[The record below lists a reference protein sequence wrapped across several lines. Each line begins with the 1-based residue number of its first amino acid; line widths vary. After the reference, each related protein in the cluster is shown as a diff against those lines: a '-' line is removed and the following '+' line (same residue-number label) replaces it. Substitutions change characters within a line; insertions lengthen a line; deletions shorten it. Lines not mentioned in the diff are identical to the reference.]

1 MFIFC
6 LHLPGNRHNGKL
18 NRLQLEQTFSERG
31 LPPAY
36 VGSFIKLL
44 CNFEIAVPLDAETL
58 LIPSLIDD
66 AADKHSHILRT
77 KYTFP
82 RQDVRKHIADSSAAQ
97 GSVYA
102 AKVLPAVAGIVHA
115 TRKLMLHTTGLCYRR
130 IVLLHHIPIS
140 FWARLLA
147 RCLSSAS
154 HFYKIILN
162 NCVSD
167 MAFQRLANPGDVV
180 IGQIPCQW
188 IYWKTGI
195 TLDFDNRPLLF
206 VSNLVNPNDVD
217 EDGTKKPFSNTVG
230 KIAQMGLFMGRE
242 WQHAYGMFKNGFEIN
257 VPDYILES
265 WSENDQ
271 IGRRISYLLS
281 AQIMSHILEII
292 DEVLKEWFEGDSG
305 LYSSASTVIQQF
317 VPCPHC
323 FGDEKTPEGKQFKE
337 DNVNINL
344 QESSVD
350 EVETTF
356 SAPIPR
362 QRFATVA
369 GSSPTVE
376 RNINHLNLPNI
387 VQCKEEETELF
398 KHHASR
404 NRSNSANTTS
414 WNCGNDSSAGFTF
427 KHCMWASQNGNGTI
441 KCPHHGNLKLLD
453 LIPDVVWTY
462 DLY

>member
-1 MFIFC
+1 M
-6 LHLPGNRHNGKL
+6 
-18 NRLQLEQTFSERG
+18 QLEQTFSERG
-31 LPPAY
+31 LPPEY
-36 VGSFIKLL
+36 IGSLIKLL

-66 AADKHSHILRT
+66 ATDKHSHMFRN

-82 RQDVRKHIADSSAAQ
+82 RQDVRKHIADSYAAQ

-115 TRKLMLHTTGLCYRR
+115 TRRLILHNTGLCYRR

-206 VSNLVNPNDVD
+206 VSNLVNPNEVD
-217 EDGTKKPFSNTVG
+217 EEGRKKPFTSTVG
-230 KIAQMGLFMGRE
+230 KIVNMGLFNGKA
-242 WQHAYGMFKNGFEIN
+242 WQTSFEVFNNGFEIN

-265 WSENDQ
+265 WSEDSR
-271 IGRRISYLLS
+271 GERRVSYLLS
-281 AQIMSHILEII
+281 AQIMSHILEVI

-305 LYSSASTVIQQF
+305 LYSSASNIIQQF

-323 FGDEKTPEGKQFKE
+323 FGDEKTPEVKLFNE
-337 DNVNINL
+337 DCMNISYE
-344 QESSVD
+344 ESLVD
-350 EVETTF
+350 EAETTF
-356 SAPIPR
+356 SAAHPR

-369 GSSPTVE
+369 GSSAMVE
-376 RNINHLNLPNI
+376 KNILLKKLPSI
-387 VQCKEEETELF
+387 VECREEQTDLF
-398 KHHASR
+398 KRYSSR
-404 NRSNSANTTS
+404 NRSNSVNDIS
-414 WNCGNDSSAGFTF
+414 WNLGSVNTAGFTF
-427 KHCMWASQNGNGTI
+427 KHCMWAVKSGNTTI

-453 LIPDVVWTY
+453 LIPDVVRTI
-462 DLY
+462 LLCKISQV

>member
-1 MFIFC
+1 MYI
-6 LHLPGNRHNGKL
+6 GSRHNGKL
-18 NRLQLEQTFSERG
+18 NRMQLEQTFSERG
-31 LPPAY
+31 LPPDY
-36 VGSFIKLL
+36 IGSFIKLL

-66 AADKHSHILRT
+66 AGDKHQRMVRN
-77 KYTFP
+77 KYSFP
-82 RQDVRKHIADSSAAQ
+82 RQDVRKHMADVSAAH
-97 GSVYA
+97 GSIYA
-102 AKVLPAVAGIVHA
+102 ARVLPAVAANVHA
-115 TRKLMLHTTGLCYRR
+115 TRRLILHPTGLCYRR

-217 EDGTKKPFSNTVG
+217 EDGRKKPFSSTVD
-230 KIAQMGLFMGRE
+230 KIKNMGLHNGRE
-242 WQHAYGMFKNGFEIN
+242 WQTSFNMFKNGFEIN

-265 WSENDQ
+265 WSEDSQ
-271 IGRRISYLLS
+271 IEKRVSYLLS
-281 AQIMSHILEII
+281 AQIMSHILEVI

-305 LYSSASTVIQQF
+305 LYSSANNVIQQF
-317 VPCPHC
+317 VPCPRC
-323 FGDEKTPEGKQFKE
+323 FGDEKTPKAKQFN
-337 DNVNINL
+337 DNDANVCV

-350 EVETTF
+350 EPSV
-356 SAPIPR
+356 PR
-362 QRFATVA
+362 QRFATIA
-369 GSSPTVE
+369 CSSPAVE
-376 RNINHLNLPNI
+376 KKVNFNKNPSKSLE
-387 VQCKEEETELF
+387 CEEKETELF
-398 KHHASR
+398 KRYSVR
-404 NRSNSANTTS
+404 NRTNSVDKVS
-414 WNCGNDSSAGFTF
+414 WTLGCNVGTGFTF
-427 KHCMWASQNGNGTI
+427 KHCMWAAQSGNTTI
-441 KCPHHGNLKLLD
+441 RCPTHGDLKLLD
-453 LIPDVVWTY
+453 LIPDAVSTSNDV
-462 DLY
+462 

>member
-1 MFIFC
+1 MVACIVCVAMFTT
-6 LHLPGNRHNGKL
+6 GSRHNGKL
-18 NRLQLEQTFSERG
+18 NRLQLEQTFSDRG
-31 LPPAY
+31 LPPDY
-36 VGSFIKLL
+36 IGSFIKLL

-66 AADKHSHILRT
+66 AADKHSHMFRN

-82 RQDVRKHIADSSAAQ
+82 RQDVRKHMADSLAAQ
-97 GSVYA
+97 GSIYA
-102 AKVLPAVAGIVHA
+102 AKVLPAVAGVVHA
-115 TRKLMLHTTGLCYRR
+115 TRRLNLHTTGLCYRR

-217 EDGTKKPFSNTVG
+217 DNGVKKPFGKTVE
-230 KIAQMGLFMGRE
+230 KIAPMGLFTGRE
-242 WQHAYGMFKNGFEIN
+242 WQRSYEVFNNGFEIT

-265 WSENDQ
+265 WSEDSL
-271 IGRRISYLLS
+271 IEKRVSYLLS
-281 AQIMSHILEII
+281 AQIMSHILEVI

-305 LYSSASTVIQQF
+305 LYSSANSVIQQF
-317 VPCPHC
+317 VPCPYC
-323 FGDEKTPEGKQFKE
+323 FGDEKTPEEKQFK
-337 DNVNINL
+337 DDKVNISL
-344 QESSVD
+344 QDLSVD
-350 EVETTF
+350 EAETTF
-356 SAPIPR
+356 SAAYPR

-369 GSSPTVE
+369 GTSPMVE
-376 RNINHLNLPNI
+376 RNINFSKLPSI
-387 VQCKEEETELF
+387 VECREKETELF
-398 KHHASR
+398 KRYTTR
-404 NRSNSANTTS
+404 NRSNSVNNVS
-414 WNCGNDSSAGFTF
+414 WNLGTEFGAGFTF
-427 KHCMWASQNGNGTI
+427 KHCMWAAQNGSTI
-441 KCPHHGNLKLLD
+441 RCPHHGNLKLSD
-453 LIPDVVWTY
+453 LIPDVV
-462 DLY
+462 

>member
-1 MFIFC
+1 M
-6 LHLPGNRHNGKL
+6 
-18 NRLQLEQTFSERG
+18 QLEYTLSDRG
-31 LPPAY
+31 LPPDYIGA
-36 VGSFIKLL
+36 FIKLL

-66 AADKHSHILRT
+66 TADKRSHVFRL
-77 KYTFP
+77 KHTFP
-82 RQDVRKHIADSSAAQ
+82 RQDVRKHMTDSSAAQ
-97 GSVYA
+97 GSMYA

-115 TRKLMLHTTGLCYRR
+115 TRRLMLHATGLCYRR

-162 NCVSD
+162 NCVRG

-217 EDGTKKPFSNTVG
+217 EDGGKKPFSNTVG
-230 KIAQMGLFMGRE
+230 KITKMGLFNGRE
-242 WQHAYGMFKNGFEIN
+242 WEWTFEKFKNGFEIN

-265 WSENDQ
+265 WSENSQ
-271 IGRRISYLLS
+271 TEKRVSYLLS
-281 AQIMSHILEII
+281 AQIMSHILEVI

-305 LYSSASTVIQQF
+305 LYSSASHVIQQF
-317 VPCPHC
+317 VPCPYC
-323 FGDEKTPEGKQFKE
+323 FGDEETPVAKRFKE
-337 DNVNINL
+337 ENLNISL

-350 EVETTF
+350 EAETTF
-356 SAPIPR
+356 SAPIAR

-369 GSSPTVE
+369 GSSPKNE
-376 RNINHLNLPNI
+376 RNIKIANLPNI
-387 VQCKEEETELF
+387 MHCKEKETELF
-398 KHHASR
+398 KHHVGRSR
-404 NRSNSANTTS
+404 SDSVNKIS
-414 WNCGNDSSAGFTF
+414 WNLGSDATAGFTF
-427 KHCMWASQNGNGTI
+427 KHCMWAAQNGNSSI
-441 KCPHHGNLKLLD
+441 ICPIHKAVKLLD
-453 LIPDVVWTY
+453 LIPDVV
-462 DLY
+462 